1 MGLFELKNLGF
12 VEFCLWQLLLS
23 RYDWE
28 GKKLSNGNS
37 EEIDSSKYAAIIW
50 NRKILHIYHTV
61 MTLYLGFRVCIT
73 TEMDFE
79 IPEII
84 KLS

>member
-23 RYDWE
+23 RYDWG

-37 EEIDSSKYAAIIW
+37 EEID
-50 NRKILHIYHTV
+50 
-61 MTLYLGFRVCIT
+61 
-73 TEMDFE
+73 
-79 IPEII
+79 
-84 KLS
+84 KLISALNM